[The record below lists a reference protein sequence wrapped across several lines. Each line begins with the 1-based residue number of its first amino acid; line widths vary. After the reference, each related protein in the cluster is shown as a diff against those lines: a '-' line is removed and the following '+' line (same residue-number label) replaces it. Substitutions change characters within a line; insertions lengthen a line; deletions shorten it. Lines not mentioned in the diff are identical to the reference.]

1 MKTWLDDLKP
11 GDPVVVESDRI
22 AELRYVGKIRETRG
36 HFKERVICI
45 KDGGA
50 FTSKGRG
57 QGVQANKWLSK
68 ATVEKIKSLGDEK
81 KSRY

>member
-1 MKTWLDDLKP
+1 MKTWLDNLKS
-11 GDPVVVESDRI
+11 GDPVIVESDRI
-22 AELRYVGKIRETRG
+22 AELRYVERIRESKG

-45 KDGGA
+45 KNGGA
-50 FTSKGRG
+50 FSSKGRG

-68 ATVEKIKSLGDEK
+68 ATDEKIKSLGADK